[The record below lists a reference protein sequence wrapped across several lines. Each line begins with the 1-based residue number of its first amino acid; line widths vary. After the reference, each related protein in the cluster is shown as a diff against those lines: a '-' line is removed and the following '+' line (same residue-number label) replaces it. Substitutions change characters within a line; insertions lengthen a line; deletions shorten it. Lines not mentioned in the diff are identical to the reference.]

1 MTRTSWRLPVVWA
14 VLIELLVI
22 WPHPPELPPALDV
35 VGLDKFVH
43 AGLFG
48 ILAVLLARA
57 LVQEARPAWI
67 ALAASAAY
75 GMFTELEQHFIPSR
89 SMELGDFLAD
99 AAGAALGLVAFTV
112 WAQRRREFSR

>member
-1 MTRTSWRLPVVWA
+1 MAIRWRLPLAWA
-14 VLIELLVI
+14 LLIEALVV
-22 WPHPPELPPALDV
+22 WPHPPELPQAWN
-35 VGLDKFVH
+35 GIGFDKFVH
-43 AGLFG
+43 AGLF
-48 ILAVLLARA
+48 AVLAALVTRA

-75 GMFTELEQHFIPSR
+75 AMFTELEQHFIPSR

-99 AAGAALGLVAFTV
+99 AVGATLGVVAFTV